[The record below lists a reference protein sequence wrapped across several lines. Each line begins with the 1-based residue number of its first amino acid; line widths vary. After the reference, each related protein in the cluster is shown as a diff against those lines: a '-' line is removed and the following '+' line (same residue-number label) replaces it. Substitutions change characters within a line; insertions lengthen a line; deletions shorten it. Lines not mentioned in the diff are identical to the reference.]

1 MVFVD
6 LDILNAFWLNDMY
19 NLTIDLS
26 EHNPIINWG
35 RSVCVLCHLN
45 IYPMSNWLA
54 FEAFYLAM
62 HPLKLQ

>member
-26 EHNPIINWG
+26 EHNPIVNWG
-35 RSVCVLCHLN
+35 RDTY
-45 IYPMSNWLA
+45 ITA
-54 FEAFYLAM
+54 FFKNQFSSYF
-62 HPLKLQ
+62 